1 MIKEKAIAE
10 KLKSLNE
17 KIDKVYDVFGKNLG
31 DELVARISVRLDQFF
46 ADFKNKSSV
55 SFESY
60 WNRITKINSELSSKT
75 MTEEDLND
83 GNIPKFIDEF
93 NKKNKE

>member
-1 MIKEKAIAE
+1 MIKEKAIDD

-31 DELVARISVRLDQFF
+31 DELVVRISVSLDQFF
-46 ADFKNKSSV
+46 TDFKNKSSV

-60 WNRITKINSELSSKT
+60 WDRITKINSDLSGKSIA
-75 MTEEDLND
+75 EEDLND
-83 GNIPKFIDEF
+83 ENIPKFIDEF

>member
-31 DELVARISVRLDQFF
+31 DELVARISVSLDQFF
-46 ADFKNKSSV
+46 ADFKNKSSA

-60 WNRITKINSELSSKT
+60 WNRITKINSELSSES

-83 GNIPKFIDEF
+83 ENIPKFIDEF